1 MDTLGIKYTY
11 QGLMIYCAMAV
22 YLIAFAALLAA
33 AVQRSRRLRLIGM
46 SVYAAGFAVSVA
58 AFVYRWVHVQYV
70 PLQNM
75 FEVFLCMGMLVFLIS
90 VISRKFLRVGG
101 EVVDALLAVV
111 VLFPA
116 GFVNRFS
123 DGLMTLPPQL
133 QTWLFAPHVAV
144 YMFAYVIL
152 AKAAVQAVAQLV
164 GLKPDEKLVS
174 YEVATY
180 RTVCLGFPL
189 LTLGLVLG
197 CWWAQIAWGN
207 FWGWDPKELWSLVS
221 WLVYA
226 MYLHFRYMFGKRYK
240 AVNAS
245 LAITGLLAILITLLW
260 ANLSKLF
267 EGLHSYA

>member
-1 MDTLGIKYTY
+1 MLGIKYTF
-11 QGLMIYCAMAV
+11 QGALLYCSMAV
-22 YLIAFAALLAA
+22 YLLAFVALLAA
-33 AVQRSRRLRLIGM
+33 AAKRSRRLRLVGM
-46 SVYAAGFAVSVA
+46 SVYATAFAVSVV
-58 AFVYRWVHVQYV
+58 AFVYRWIHVQHV

-75 FEVFLCMGMLVFLIS
+75 FDVFLCMGTLMFPIS
-90 VISRKFLRVGG
+90 VFARRFLGVGG
-101 EVVDALLAVV
+101 EVADAFLAVI

-123 DGLMTLPPQL
+123 DELVRLPPAL

-152 AKAAVQAVAQLV
+152 AKAAVQAVGQLLRLTP
-164 GLKPDEKLVS
+164 GEKLVP
-174 YEVATY
+174 YELATY

-189 LTLGLVLG
+189 LTLGLILG
-197 CWWAQIAWGN
+197 CWWAQISWGT

-226 MYLHFRYMFGKRYK
+226 IYLHFRYMFGKRHK
-240 AVNAS
+240 TVNAS
-245 LAITGLLAILITLLW
+245 LAITGLVAILITLLW

-267 EGLHSYA
+267 PGLHSYA